1 MPPASEVS
9 SVGYGAGWRYLY
21 RRRAC
26 HTHGT
31 FRTYAFQNLWG
42 ANGINIIIY
51 GRYSRHDFYAL
62 CFTPARNAESVTK
75 MELLRAIGSVL
86 EHSAAHVFQLAP
98 FDCWYQYGTGRS
110 LATAISAVT
119 AVELE
124 IGFVVVN
131 GARDSIR
138 KCQLLNGQCI

>member
-1 MPPASEVS
+1 MSWNCEIFSTFVWFYGTRRVATVPPASEVS
-9 SVGYGAGWRYLY
+9 SVGHGAGWRYLY

-42 ANGINIIIY
+42 ADGINIIIY

-75 MELLRAIGSVL
+75 MELCYGQLEACWSTQLRTCSNWLSIAGTNMVPGGQWPPSTPSVRL
-86 EHSAAHVFQLAP
+86 QPS
-98 FDCWYQYGTGRS
+98 
-110 LATAISAVT
+110 
-119 AVELE
+119 
-124 IGFVVVN
+124 N
-131 GARDSIR
+131 
-138 KCQLLNGQCI
+138 